1 VAASSSK
8 RRRLRQ
14 RLISM
19 TGFVLVAV
27 GLAWFL
33 ESQATTTILFVRH
46 AEKAA
51 EPASDPGLSAQGEER
66 ARLLARVLGDAD
78 VVAGVDHIYATQYRR
93 TQQTARPLADRL
105 DLTPVLYNAGDIVGV
120 LEKILREHKGRII
133 LVVAHSDT
141 IPQLIAE
148 LGGSK
153 NVPSIAEHEYDNL
166 YVVSIPWF
174 GKTKTLRFKYGE
186 PPPQAEPEPAGR

>member
-1 VAASSSK
+1 MA
-8 RRRLRQ
+8 
-14 RLISM
+14 
-19 TGFVLVAV
+19 GFVLVAV

-46 AEKAA
+46 AEKAVQ
-51 EPASDPGLSAQGEER
+51 PVSDPGLSPQGQAR
-66 ARLLARVLGDAD
+66 ARLLARVLGEAD
-78 VVAGVDHIYATQYRR
+78 VVAGVDFIYASQYRR
-93 TQQTARPLADRL
+93 TQETALPLARRL
-105 DLTPVLYNAGDIVGV
+105 DLTPILYNASDVVGV

-141 IPQLIAE
+141 IPQMVAE

-153 NVPSIAEHEYDNL
+153 NVPPIAENEHDNL
-166 YVVSIPWF
+166 YVVTIPWF

-186 PPPQAEPEPAGR
+186 PPSQEDAALPGGR